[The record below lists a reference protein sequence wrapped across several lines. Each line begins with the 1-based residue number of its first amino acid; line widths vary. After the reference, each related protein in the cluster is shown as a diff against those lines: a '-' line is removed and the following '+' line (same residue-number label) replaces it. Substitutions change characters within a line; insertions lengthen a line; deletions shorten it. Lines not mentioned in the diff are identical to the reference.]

1 MSPGSNR
8 SEKYSDSLRE
18 DSKKCSY
25 FTEAKAAK
33 PGQQNSGGSGLIF
46 REGGHRCEV
55 LITYDSDGVICS
67 GFPITAEV
75 RGRAGAQAT

>member
-1 MSPGSNR
+1 MSPGSNKT
-8 SEKYSDSLRE
+8 EKYSPSLRE
-18 DSKKCSY
+18 ESKKCCF

-33 PGQQNSGGSGLIF
+33 PEKQNSGGTELIF
-46 REGGHRCEV
+46 QEGGHRCEV
-55 LITYDSDGVICS
+55 LITYDSGGVICT